1 MSRSWE
7 LIRRI
12 RLPAKSTGSSLYL
25 ISVGMIAIWIIAVFF
40 GGGLFSLIHRSAERA
55 SEASAIDAE
64 FAAPG
69 ALGASVLEAK
79 SGTLVGGLEREPNEI
94 SGNSFDRSLSMPGK
108 PQILAADRAIGLGD
122 GITRVDVGAAQPNDE
137 VAPAL
142 RTEIQPAGGIGPQ
155 LESPY
160 PSTTPAR
167 KRRPPANNRSV
178 QTHAPVQAIHQLLQK
193 HSRLLE

>member
-1 MSRSWE
+1 MSRSLA

-12 RLPAKSTGSSLYL
+12 LLPARSNCSSLYL

-69 ALGASVLEAK
+69 ALSASVLEAK
-79 SGTLVGGLEREPNEI
+79 SGTTVGGLEREPNEI
-94 SGNSFDRSLSMPGK
+94 SGNSFDRLLSMPGK
-108 PQILAADRAIGLGD
+108 PQIVAADRPIGLRD
-122 GITRVDVGAAQPNDE
+122 GITPVDVGAAQPTDKE
-137 VAPAL
+137 APAL
-142 RTEIQPAGGIGPQ
+142 RTESQPEGVIGPQ
-155 LESPY
+155 LELPSP
-160 PSTTPAR
+160 SATPLR
-167 KRRPPANNRSV
+167 KKRPPANNRSV